1 MYPAIRRLFV
11 FVGSGLAYVLL
22 PDERQVDNRLNMALE
37 CASLVHS
44 FPKQAIWRIVPRIV
58 SVFAYSWTMLDFSP
72 QAVPSL
78 SMDRW
83 AV

>member
-58 SVFAYSWTMLDFSP
+58 LFLHIAGPCWTSP
-72 QAVPSL
+72 HKQSHH
-78 SMDRW
+78 
-83 AV
+83 